1 MTKTGTTSTDYIPDK
16 DDDFF
21 NFDEQ
26 LVVVLEEV
34 TEVGGIT
41 QENWK
46 HWKID
51 EAKFKR
57 LKEDSLAYI
66 KLYKKVQAKKDRTP
80 ADVDTHR
87 EARKDLEAYIRKFVN
102 QYIRYEDQV
111 PRKQKIRMGIL
122 PKDEDPSTVHGSHL
136 VTGAP
141 LVGLK
146 NKDGSVIDILFR
158 RTKDQTRASM
168 LKGFMA
174 EISYQIGGTQPPDP
188 DAPGM
193 KSEIS
198 GKAHFQFT
206 AGMNNLGKT
215 FFAFGRYKHKTNKT
229 LNTPWTNIMQITIA

>member
-1 MTKTGTTSTDYIPDK
+1 MGKLTTDDYIPNK

-26 LVVVLEEV
+26 LVEVLEEK
-34 TEVGGIT
+34 TEMGGLI

-46 HWKID
+46 HWEIP

-57 LKEDSLAYI
+57 LKKDSLAYI
-66 KLYKKVQAKKDRTP
+66 EFYKKAQKKKDRT
-80 ADVDTHR
+80 AKNVDDHR
-87 EARKDLEAYIRKFVN
+87 QARKKLEAYIRTFVN

-111 PRKQKIRMGIL
+111 ERGEKIRMGIL
-122 PKDEDPSTVHGSHL
+122 PKDPEPSTVHGSHL

-168 LKGFMA
+168 LKGYMA
-174 EISYQIGGTQPPDP
+174 EISYQIAGAPPTDP
-188 DAPGM
+188 EAVAMGNEL
-193 KSEIS
+193 SS
-198 GKAHFQFT
+198 KAHFQFT
-206 AGMNNLGKT
+206 AGITNLGKT

-229 LNTPWTNIMQITIA
+229 LNTPWTNLMQITIA